1 MNLFRSKKRSK
12 INQDGK
18 VSMELVKVEG
28 NGFYSWH
35 GDLYKSDIIRAL
47 IRPKVQAIGKM
58 KAIHIRANDNEF
70 KTNPEPYI
78 RFLLEEPNPFMSG
91 QMLQEKLVTQLE
103 LNSNAFAIIIR
114 DEYGL
119 PTQVYP
125 VPAKNVEAKYI
136 DDILHLKFSL
146 SNGKLLTYP
155 YKDIIHIRK
164 DFNENDIFGT
174 PPHDSLNQIMEVVNI
189 TDQSIVEAVKSSNVI
204 RWLLK
209 FKQTLRTEDIKK
221 ETKNFVENYLQFDS
235 DTGGAAATDPKYDVE
250 QIKPDNYVP
259 NALQMDRSINRLYSF
274 FNTNENIVQSKYTED
289 QWNAYYE
296 SEIEPVGMQLSNE
309 YTRKIF
315 SRKERSFG
323 NSIIFESSN
332 LQYASM
338 STKLA
343 LNQMVDRGAMLPN
356 EWRRILNLAPIEGG
370 DKPIRRL
377 DTAVVEGGE
386 NNE

>member
-1 MNLFRSKKRSK
+1 MNLFKSKKKSK
-12 INQDGK
+12 DEPSK
-18 VSMELVKVEG
+18 VSLELVKVEG

-35 GDLYKSDIIRAL
+35 GNLYQNDIIRSM

-58 KAIHIRANDNEF
+58 KATHIRDNKTEF
-70 KTNPEPYI
+70 KTNPETYI

-103 LNSNAFAIIIR
+103 LNSNAFAIIIY
-114 DEYGL
+114 DEFGI
-119 PTQVYP
+119 PSQIYP
-125 VPAKNVEAKYI
+125 VPASNVEAKYVE
-136 DDILHLKFSL
+136 DILHLKFSL
-146 SNGKLLTYP
+146 KNGKVLTYP

-174 PPHDSLNQIMEVVNI
+174 PPHKSLEQIMEVVNI
-189 TDQSIVEAVKSSNVI
+189 TDQSVVEAVKSSNII

-235 DTGGAAATDPKYDVE
+235 DTGGAAATDPKYDAE

-309 YTRKIF
+309 YTRKLF
-315 SRKERSFG
+315 TRKERSFG

-338 STKLA
+338 ATKLN
-343 LNQMVDRGAMLPN
+343 LNQMVDRGAMTPN
-356 EWRRILNLAPIEGG
+356 EWRRILNLAPINGG
-370 DKPIRRL
+370 NKAIRRL
-377 DTAVVEGGE
+377 DTAVVGGGE